1 MLAVF
6 PHWSSQGVLR
16 FSVYL
21 SIALLTSGLKVVV
34 PGINGSMSVTFLFVL
49 LGSLELSLPETMF
62 LGCAAT
68 LTQCFWKMNRPAK
81 PVRILFNVVS
91 MMAPTVYATWFA
103 FHVSLPLLGHQ
114 APSLMVAT
122 LVFFL
127 FNTIP
132 IAAVICLA
140 EGGEFSK
147 IWREYYFWTL
157 PLYLAGAALVMLVHL
172 LNHWAG
178 WQTSLLI
185 APVVYWVYRSYRL
198 YVGKL
203 ETEKLHVEEM
213 AALHLRTI
221 EALALAIDAKDHT
234 THDHLL
240 RVRIY
245 ATEIARE
252 MNLPPDQVE
261 ALKAAAMLH
270 DIGKLA
276 VPEHIINKPGR
287 LTPEEFE
294 KMRIHPVVGAE
305 ILSRVK
311 FPYPVVPIVRSH
323 HEKWDGSGH
332 PDGLKEEEI
341 PIGSRILSVVDCLD
355 ALASDR
361 QYRRA
366 IPLDRAMEHVA
377 GLAGKDFDPK
387 VVAILR
393 RRYLELEQLA
403 RAQSAPSQENGGH
416 SLGPQ
421 RAAVPA
427 SGFERENS
435 AGPASE
441 VDFLTS
447 IAAARQEAQML
458 FELTHDLGSS
468 LSLDE
473 TLSVVS
479 ARLQK
484 LIPYDA
490 IAIWIRDQDV
500 LTPRHVHGDDYRLFS
515 TLQLPVGQGLSGW
528 VVQNNQPILNGNP
541 SVETSYLND
550 PSKIST
556 LQSAISVP
564 LQGLTS
570 TIGALTLYRAEGD
583 AFSRDNLRILL
594 AISPKLALSI
604 ENAMKYQQVQD
615 SAETDYLTGLPDA
628 RSLFIHLDREIVR
641 CERTATGLA
650 VLVCDLNGF
659 KAINDRFGHLEGNR
673 ALRLFAQKIKETCR
687 EYDYVARMGGDEFVL
702 VVPGLTPD
710 AALEKAARLNECAAA
725 TGTHLVPRGSG
736 TAFARSGER
745 FLWQRWHPGGA
756 VARHR
761 RPPHVSREGDSSP
774 GGRLAG
780 WDAIL
785 RFPAKH
791 GGALRCRFLPYAL
804 VRDGNARIPGQY
816 LEASS

>member
-1 MLAVF
+1 MKPSAKLFIGATAALGTMALAAAL
-6 PHWSSQGVLR
+6 PHWQCESPLR
-16 FSVYL
+16 FAVYL
-21 SIALLTSGLKVVV
+21 GVAVLTSGLKVVV

-49 LGSLELSLPETMF
+49 LGSLELSLAETML

-81 PVRILFNVVS
+81 PVRVLFNVVS
-91 MMAPTVYATWFA
+91 MMAPAVYATWSA
-103 FHVSLPLLGHQ
+103 FHYSLPVLKHDVL
-114 APSLMVAT
+114 SMMLAT

-127 FNTIP
+127 FNTVP
-132 IAAVICLA
+132 IAAVICLT
-140 EGGEFSK
+140 EGGRFSRL
-147 IWREYYFWTL
+147 WREYYFWTL

-172 LNHWAG
+172 LNRENG
-178 WQTSLLI
+178 WQTSLLVVPI
-185 APVVYWVYRSYRL
+185 VYWVYRSYRL
-198 YVGKL
+198 YIGKL
-203 ETEKLHVEEM
+203 EDEKRHVEEM

-240 RVRIY
+240 RVRTY

-252 MNLPPDQVE
+252 MNLPPEEIE

-294 KMRIHPVVGAE
+294 KMRIHPIIGAE
-305 ILSRVK
+305 ILARVK

-332 PDGLKEEEI
+332 PDGLKGEEI
-341 PIGSRILSVVDCLD
+341 PIGSRILAAVDCLD

-366 IPLDRAMEHVA
+366 LPLEKAMEHVA
-377 GLAGKDFDPK
+377 SLAGKDFDPK
-387 VVAILR
+387 VVEILQ
-393 RRYLELEQLA
+393 RRYLELERLA
-403 RAQSAPSQENGGH
+403 RAQTAFPGQGTTPMDSDP
-416 SLGPQ
+416 L
-421 RAAVPA
+421 RDVIPA
-427 SGFERENS
+427 SGFERESNS
-435 AGPASE
+435 TSAVGE
-441 VDFLTS
+441 GDFLSS

-458 FELTHDLGSS
+458 FELTHDLGNS

-479 ARLQK
+479 ARLRK

-490 IAIWIRDQDV
+490 IAIWIRDQSV
-500 LTPRHVHGDDYRLFS
+500 LLPRHVHGDDYRLFS
-515 TLQLPVGQGLSGW
+515 SLEVPLGQGLSGW
-528 VVQNNQPILNGNP
+528 VVQHSQPILNGNP

-550 PSKIST
+550 SSLVSR

-570 TIGALTLYRAEGD
+570 TIGALTLYRAAAD

-594 AISPKLALSI
+594 AIAPKVALSI
-604 ENAMKYQQVQD
+604 ENAMKYQQAQD
-615 SAETDYLTGLPDA
+615 SAATDYLTGLPNA
-628 RSLFIHLDREIVR
+628 RSLFIHLEREISR
-641 CERTATGLA
+641 CQRTNTGLA

-659 KAINDRFGHLEGNR
+659 KGVNDRFGHLEGNR
-673 ALRLFAQKIKETCR
+673 ALRLFAQKVKEACR

-702 VVPGLTPD
+702 VVPGLTRE
-710 AALEKAARLNECAAA
+710 AALEKAVRLNECALEVGRQLCGLNEGPSLSLAVGAA
-725 TGTHLVPRGSG
+725 FYGKDGTVAEQLLATADRRMYLGKGIHRAEIGPVAGVP
-736 TAFARSGER
+736 
-745 FLWQRWHPGGA
+745 A
-756 VARHR
+756 VA
-761 RPPHVSREGDSSP
+761 
-774 GGRLAG
+774 
-780 WDAIL
+780 
-785 RFPAKH
+785 FPQSAVVH
-791 GGALRCRFLPYAL
+791 
-804 VRDGNARIPGQY
+804 
-816 LEASS
+816 

>member
-1 MLAVF
+1 LAAGLKVSGMKPAAKLF
-6 PHWSSQGVLR
+6 IGATATVGVAAILATFQQQWPLESPLR
-16 FSVYL
+16 FAVYL
-21 SIALLTSGLKVVV
+21 SVVLLTSGLKVVV

-49 LGSLELSLPETMF
+49 LGSLELSLPETMV

-91 MMAPTVYATWFA
+91 MMAPAVYATWFA
-103 FHVSLPLLGHQ
+103 FHETLPLLQHR

-140 EGGEFSK
+140 EGGEFPK
-147 IWREYYFWTL
+147 LWREYYFWTL
-157 PLYLAGAALVMLVHL
+157 PLYLAGAALVMVVHL
-172 LNHWAG
+172 LNNWVG
-178 WQTSLLI
+178 WQTSLLVV
-185 APVVYWVYRSYRL
+185 PVVYWVYRSYRL
-198 YVGKL
+198 YVSKL

-252 MNLPPDQVE
+252 MNLPPEQIE

-294 KMRIHPVVGAE
+294 KMRIHPLVGAE
-305 ILSRVK
+305 ILARVK

-323 HEKWDGSGH
+323 HEKWDGTGH
-332 PDGLKEEEI
+332 PDGLKEDAI
-341 PIGSRILSVVDCLD
+341 PIGSRILAAVDCLD

-366 IPLDRAMEHVA
+366 LPLDQAMEHVA
-377 GLAGKDFDPK
+377 SLVGKDFDPK
-387 VVAILR
+387 VVEILQ
-393 RRYLELEQLA
+393 RRYLELERLA
-403 RAQSAPSQENGGH
+403 RREAAPQQASSPENLDPH
-416 SLGPQ
+416 
-421 RAAVPA
+421 RDAIPA
-427 SGFERENS
+427 SGFERES
-435 AGPASE
+435 KAPAAE

-458 FELTHDLGSS
+458 FELTHDLGNS

-479 ARLQK
+479 VRLRK

-490 IAIWIRDQDV
+490 IAIWIRNQDV
-500 LTPRHVHGDDYRLFS
+500 LIPRHVHGDNYRLFS
-515 TLQLPVGQGLSGW
+515 SLEVPVGQGLSGW

-541 SVETSYLND
+541 LVETNYLND

-570 TIGALTLYRAEGD
+570 TIGALTLYRAETD

-594 AISPKLALSI
+594 AISPKMALSI
-604 ENAMKYQQVQD
+604 ENAMKYQQAQD
-615 SAETDYLTGLPDA
+615 SVATDYLTGLPNA

-641 CERTATGLA
+641 CQRTTTGLA
-650 VLVCDLNGF
+650 VLVCDLNRF

-673 ALRLFAQKIKETCR
+673 ALRLLAQKIKETCR

-710 AALEKAARLNECAAA
+710 AALEKAARLNECAIAVGRQLNATAVLSLAVGAA
-725 TGTHLVPRGSG
+725 FYGDDGTEAEQLL
-736 TAFARSGER
+736 AMAD
-745 FLWQRWHPGGA
+745 
-756 VARHR
+756 R
-761 RPPHVSREGDSSP
+761 RMYLGKGIHDRAGDSFAAAPS
-774 GGRLAG
+774 LT
-780 WDAIL
+780 
-785 RFPAKH
+785 FPESTVVH
-791 GGALRCRFLPYAL
+791 
-804 VRDGNARIPGQY
+804 
-816 LEASS
+816 